1 MKWAIKLL
9 NKYKPKLVLFT
20 DGGSMHY
27 ASEAA
32 NKFGI
37 SSAEIQHGSVTPYS
51 LIRNYKNIDA
61 TLLTT
66 KPDII
71 FTFGKFWHDRYGNNI
86 SKYVLGCPFHDKV
99 LFQAEKKNKISKKSI
114 LAVSTLD
121 HQLVKLMIG
130 FAKKCSD
137 FEIFYKLRS
146 EEYRSW
152 ESLYPYDINSV
163 KNFHMVD
170 NDEINIIN
178 RILNA
183 DYIISSDSTAIY
195 EALHLKKRCIIFKG
209 VLWEMQ
215 ESLIDENVVPL
226 VKNVEELEQIV
237 NSKWDYNLV
246 KSEIYAKYDSEMLY
260 EHINEIISK

>member
-1 MKWAIKLL
+1 
-9 NKYKPKLVLFT
+9 
-20 DGGSMHY
+20 
-27 ASEAA
+27 
-32 NKFGI
+32 
-37 SSAEIQHGSVTPYS
+37 
-51 LIRNYKNIDA
+51 
-61 TLLTT
+61 
-66 KPDII
+66 
-71 FTFGKFWHDRYGNNI
+71 
-86 SKYVLGCPFHDKV
+86 
-99 LFQAEKKNKISKKSI
+99 
-114 LAVSTLD
+114 
-121 HQLVKLMIG
+121 
-130 FAKKCSD
+130 
-137 FEIFYKLRS
+137 
-146 EEYRSW
+146 
-152 ESLYPYDINSV
+152 
-163 KNFHMVD
+163 MVD